1 MMARKFTIDPNKF
14 FFIFDTAGDW
24 HGTVFNW
31 AIFDLRGDYIG
42 FVRNENYDVFT
53 QSGEWIGNLYP
64 DGRIIRNRNVDRP
77 PLLKNLPPKPAKP
90 KLPPRAPLPPIN
102 GDLGYSRMDVLEWD
116 PEVFKKLSD
125 LVPDA
130 GEE

>member
-1 MMARKFTIDPNKF
+1 MSRKFTIDPNKF
-14 FFIFDTAGDW
+14 FFIYDTPGDW
-24 HGTVFNW
+24 HGTVLNW

-77 PLLKNLPPKPAKP
+77 PLLKTLPPKPAKP
-90 KLPPRAPLPPIN
+90 KLPARAPLPPIT
-102 GDLGYSRMDVLEWD
+102 GDLGYSKMDVLEWD
-116 PEVFKKLSD
+116 PDVFKKLSD